1 MWLGVEMTEQD
12 TRDKVITALTE
23 ISNIKSD
30 ISELKESNAL
40 ALENQQTMMVKIDG
54 LTKDR
59 NLAVW
64 VVGTVIGLIGTAVN
78 WVVGHFTL
86 TPSK

>member
-1 MWLGVEMTEQD
+1 MTEQD

-30 ISELKESNAL
+30 ITELKDSNKE
-40 ALENQQTMMVKIDG
+40 ALENQQVMMTKLDG

-59 NLAVW
+59 NMAVW
-64 VVGTVIGLIGTAVN
+64 IVGTIVGLIGTGIN
-78 WVVGHFTL
+78 WMLSYLTL
-86 TPSK
+86 SPSK

>member
-1 MWLGVEMTEQD
+1 MTEQD

-30 ISELKESNAL
+30 IAELKESNAL

>member
-1 MWLGVEMTEQD
+1 MWLGDEMTEQD

-30 ISELKESNAL
+30 ITELKESNAL
-40 ALENQQTMMVKIDG
+40 ALENQQKMIVKIDG

>member
-1 MWLGVEMTEQD
+1 MTEQD

-23 ISNIKSD
+23 ISNIKTD

-40 ALENQQTMMVKIDG
+40 ALENQQTMIVKIDG

>member
-1 MWLGVEMTEQD
+1 MTEHD
-12 TRDKVITALTE
+12 TRDKVIIALTE
-23 ISNIKSD
+23 ISNIKTD

-40 ALENQQTMMVKIDG
+40 ALENQQTMIVKIDG

>member
-1 MWLGVEMTEQD
+1 MTEQD
-12 TRDKVITALTE
+12 TRDKVIIALTE
-23 ISNIKSD
+23 ISNIKTD

-86 TPSK
+86 TPNK

>member
-1 MWLGVEMTEQD
+1 MTEQD
-12 TRDKVITALTE
+12 TRDKVIIALTE
-23 ISNIKSD
+23 ISNIKTD

-40 ALENQQTMMVKIDG
+40 ALENQQTMIVKIDG

>member
-1 MWLGVEMTEQD
+1 MTEQD
-12 TRDKVITALTE
+12 TRDKVIIALTE
-23 ISNIKSD
+23 ISNIKTD

-78 WVVGHFTL
+78 WVVGYFTL

>member
-1 MWLGVEMTEQD
+1 MTEQD

-30 ISELKESNAL
+30 ITELKESNAL
-40 ALENQQTMMVKIDG
+40 ALENQQTMIVKIDG

>member
-1 MWLGVEMTEQD
+1 MWLGDEMTEQD
-12 TRDKVITALTE
+12 TRDKVIIALTE
-23 ISNIKSD
+23 ISNIKTD

-40 ALENQQTMMVKIDG
+40 ALENQQKMIVKIDG

-78 WVVGHFTL
+78 LVVGHFTL

>member
-1 MWLGVEMTEQD
+1 MTEQD
-12 TRDKVITALTE
+12 TRDKVIIALTE
-23 ISNIKSD
+23 ISNIKTD

>member
-1 MWLGVEMTEQD
+1 MTEQD

-30 ISELKESNAL
+30 ITELKESNAL

>member
-1 MWLGVEMTEQD
+1 MTEQD

-23 ISNIKSD
+23 ISNIKTD
-30 ISELKESNAL
+30 IAELKESNAL
-40 ALENQQTMMVKIDG
+40 ALENQQTMIVKIDG

>member
-1 MWLGVEMTEQD
+1 MTEQD

-30 ISELKESNAL
+30 ITELKDSNKEAL
-40 ALENQQTMMVKIDG
+40 DNQRTMMTKLDG

-59 NLAVW
+59 NMAVW
-64 VVGTVIGLIGTAVN
+64 IVGTIVGLIGTGVN
-78 WVVGHFTL
+78 WVLSHMTL
-86 TPSK
+86 SPSK

>member
-1 MWLGVEMTEQD
+1 MGDEMTEQD
-12 TRDKVITALTE
+12 TRDKVIIALTE
-23 ISNIKSD
+23 ISNIKTD

-40 ALENQQTMMVKIDG
+40 ALENQQKMIVKIDG

-59 NLAVW
+59 NMAVW
-64 VVGTVIGLIGTAVN
+64 VVGTVIGLIGAAVN

>member
-1 MWLGVEMTEQD
+1 MWLGDEMTEQD

-30 ISELKESNAL
+30 IAELKESNAL